1 MRSAVHSA
9 ISPSSGPCL
18 PRAQGRAMTASAA
31 WAWAGVEP
39 VSDVRINMKLKD

>member
-31 WAWAGVEP
+31 WAGVEP
-39 VSDVRINMKLKD
+39 VSDSLM